1 MAFLQ
6 LQVFTFGE
14 LYYETKRSFT
24 IKETT
29 GERYYLLR
37 KKANFVVESHNRKKS
52 TRLFLKCFRGL
63 ALGKESHNI

>member
-29 GERYYLLR
+29 GERYYLL
-37 KKANFVVESHNRKKS
+37 
-52 TRLFLKCFRGL
+52 
-63 ALGKESHNI
+63 